1 MQSNQERIIKRYS
14 TAFKHKVV
22 NEIESGRLS
31 ISGAQKLYSI
41 GGSLTIQKWIKKL
54 GKLHLLNKIVRVE
67 LKDEISKLKELEK
80 RNKEL
85 ESALANAHIK
95 IVTYET
101 LIEVAEEELGVD
113 IKKNL
118 KSEQLK
124 SGGKSSKDSKRKG
137 N

>member
-1 MQSNQERIIKRYS
+1 MQSNQERILKRYS
-14 TAFKHKVV
+14 SAFKHKVV
-22 NEIESGRLS
+22 NEIESGKLS
-31 ISGAQKLYSI
+31 ITGARKLYSI

-54 GKLHLLNKIVRVE
+54 GKLQLLNKTVRIE

-95 IVTYET
+95 IVTYES

-118 KSEQLK
+118 RSEQLK
-124 SGGKSSKDSKRKG
+124 SAAKSSRDSKGKRK
-137 N
+137 

>member
-1 MQSNQERIIKRYS
+1 MQSKEDRIVKRYS

-22 NEIESGRLS
+22 NEIESGKLS

-80 RNKEL
+80 RNREL
-85 ESALANAHIK
+85 ESALADAHIK

-113 IKKNL
+113 IKKNS

-124 SGGKSSKDSKRKG
+124 RSGKSSKDSKRKR

>member
-1 MQSNQERIIKRYS
+1 MQLNQERIVKRYS
-14 TAFKHKVV
+14 AAFKQKVV
-22 NEIESGRLS
+22 NEIESGKLS
-31 ISGAQKLYSI
+31 KTGAQKLYSI

-54 GKLHLLNKIVRVE
+54 GKLHLLNKIVVVE

-95 IVTYET
+95 IVTYES

-124 SGGKSSKDSKRKG
+124 SAAKSSKDSKRKG